1 MGKTFT
7 YSRQEKLKSRKLTE
21 QVFKQGKTFTVFPLK
36 VFYAIPTQPLDFNV
50 KVGVGASSRNFKK
63 AVHRNYVKR
72 LLREAYRTEKLPL
85 HQFLQQQNKQVAVFI
100 LYLDKTLPTFNVIKA
115 KMPLALQRL
124 ARELN
129 EATVKN
135 T

>member
-7 YSRQEKLKSRKLTE
+7 YSREEKLKSRKLTE

-36 VFYAIPTQPLDFNV
+36 VFYTTPAQPLDFHA
-50 KVGVGASSRNFKK
+50 KVGVGASSRKFKK

-72 LLREAYRTEKLPL
+72 ILREAYRIEKLPL

-100 LYLDKTLPTFNVIKA
+100 LYLDKALPPFEVIKA

-124 ARELN
+124 VRELN
-129 EATVKN
+129 EATTKN